1 MRVIE
6 CIQGEPS
13 WFEARCGKVT
23 ASRVADLTSKTKTGY
38 GAGRANYMAELVAE
52 RLTSQTAESYSN
64 AAMQWGKDHE
74 AEARSAY
81 EFYADATVTEV
92 GFVLHPTIDMAG
104 ASPDGIVATG
114 GLVEIKCPNTATH
127 IDTLLYRTIPDK
139 YIKQMQW
146 QMLCCEATFCD
157 FVSYDPRMPT
167 RMQLFVRRIMRDEAM
182 IKEIESEVRAFLAE
196 LDAKVSALIAQYGD
210 KAA

>member
-23 ASRVADLTSKTKTGY
+23 ASRVADLTSKTETGY

-81 EFYADATVTEV
+81 EFYPLL
-92 GFVLHPTIDMAG
+92 FQ
-104 ASPDGIVATG
+104 
-114 GLVEIKCPNTATH
+114 
-127 IDTLLYRTIPDK
+127 TL
-139 YIKQMQW
+139 
-146 QMLCCEATFCD
+146 FC
-157 FVSYDPRMPT
+157 
-167 RMQLFVRRIMRDEAM
+167 
-182 IKEIESEVRAFLAE
+182 
-196 LDAKVSALIAQYGD
+196 
-210 KAA
+210 